1 VRSDAECRF
10 AALSEAFWQRCHVHL
25 LRNALDHPP
34 RKGNDDRLLDLR
46 WLYVRRS
53 AEEAL
58 RKRGK
63 ADLQR
68 AALAA

>member
-1 VRSDAECRF
+1 M
-10 AALSEAFWQRCHVHL
+10 HL